1 MNKVLKVENV
11 SKIIKGKVLVDQIS
25 FEVNE
30 GEVFG
35 FLGPN
40 GAGKTTTIRML
51 VGLISP
57 TKGKIEVA
65 GYQVKTHFKQAMEE
79 IGCIVENPE
88 LYGYLTGWEN
98 LVQFARMLHITDELK
113 INEVVKLVK
122 LDERIHEKVRNYS
135 LGMKQRLGI
144 AQALLGDPKLLIL
157 DEPTNGLDPAGIREL
172 REFIH
177 MLVKQ
182 HHISVFI
189 SSHLL
194 SEIEMICDRV
204 GIINKGKMVRVSTV
218 KELVEEAA
226 ERVEWKVSPLSS
238 AQELLTKDP
247 SIHDI
252 IQKDDVIQCRMSPEK
267 IHDYIQLFMNESIQ
281 VNGVRTMSV
290 TLEDLFMEMTGG
302 EALG

>member
-1 MNKVLKVENV
+1 MSKVLKVENV
-11 SKIIKGKVLVDQIS
+11 SKVIKGKVLVDNIS
-25 FEVNE
+25 FEVNQ

-57 TKGKIEVA
+57 SKGKIEVA
-65 GYQVKTHFKQAMEE
+65 GYQVKTHFKEAMEE

-98 LVQFARMLHITDELK
+98 LIQFARMLHITDELK

-122 LDERIHEKVRNYS
+122 LDERIHEKVKNYS

-226 ERVEWKVSPLSS
+226 ERVEWKVSPVSS

-247 SIHDI
+247 AIQDVV
-252 IQKDDVIQCRMSPEK
+252 QKDEVIQCRMSPEK
-267 IHDYIQLFMNESIQ
+267 IHDYIQLFINESIQ

-290 TLEDLFMEMTGG
+290 TLEDLFMEITGG

>member
-65 GYQVKTHFKQAMEE
+65 GYQVKTHFKKAMEE

-98 LVQFARMLHITDELK
+98 LVQFARMLQITDELK

-122 LDERIHEKVRNYS
+122 LDERIHDKVRNYS

-182 HHISVFI
+182 HNISVFI

-238 AQELLTKDP
+238 AQELLTKDS
-247 SIHDI
+247 SIQDLV
-252 IQKDDVIQCRMSPEK
+252 QKDDVIQCRMSPEK

>member
-11 SKIIKGKVLVDQIS
+11 SKVIKGKVLVDNIS
-25 FEVNE
+25 FEVNQ

-65 GYQVKTHFKQAMEE
+65 GYQVKTHFKEAMEE

-122 LDERIHEKVRNYS
+122 LEQRIHEKVKNYS

-226 ERVEWKVSPLSS
+226 ERVEWKVSPVSS
-238 AQELLTKDP
+238 AQELLINDP
-247 SIHDI
+247 SIQDVV
-252 IQKDDVIQCRMSPEK
+252 QKNEVIQCRMSPEK
-267 IHDYIQLFMNESIQ
+267 IHDYIQLFINESIQ

>member
-11 SKIIKGKVLVDQIS
+11 SKVIKGKVLVDHIS

-65 GYQVKTHFKQAMEE
+65 GYQVKTHFKEAMEE

-177 MLVKQ
+177 TLVKQ
-182 HHISVFI
+182 HNISVFI

-238 AQELLTKDP
+238 AQELLIKDS
-247 SIHDI
+247 SIQDVV
-252 IQKDDVIQCRMSPEK
+252 QKDEVIQCRMSPEK